1 MARLIVLISLFSNR
15 VVLKRGA
22 SPTLMLAATCFALLS
37 LLGDLPRF
45 SKVHGDKKDDLRDL
59 RS

>member
-22 SPTLMLAATCFALLS
+22 SPTLNAVGDLFALLS

-45 SKVHGDKKDDLRDL
+45 SNVHGDKKDDLRDL